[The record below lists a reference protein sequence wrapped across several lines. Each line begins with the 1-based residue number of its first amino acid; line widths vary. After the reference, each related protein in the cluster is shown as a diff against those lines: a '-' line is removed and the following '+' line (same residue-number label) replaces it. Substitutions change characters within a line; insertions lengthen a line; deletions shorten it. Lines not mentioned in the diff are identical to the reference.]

1 MSKNTIRP
9 TEYRAMQK
17 GEIPAPSNKTKENSR
32 AVNENYS
39 QDVTGIVENAFTPG
53 EVEEVADKVTRET
66 RPLTSEEKMAAFFA
80 SMTGMKV
87 SSPAF
92 ALPENGEH
100 TVVIYSYEYRNGYAD
115 NGDYF
120 KISLKEP
127 KRNITWDMS
136 VPASPVEFMRFLD
149 EINMYNESVVYGL
162 DPVSALGKLQSTK
175 FRVWTQ
181 QYNTDKGMH
190 RAKTY
195 SNPVGYEKFARY
207 IASQEAQK
215 ADKELAY
222 KQKKARDGK
231 DPWED

>member
-1 MSKNTIRP
+1 MSTNTIR
-9 TEYRAMQK
+9 TNNAL
-17 GEIPAPSNKTKENSR
+17 I
-32 AVNENYS
+32 
-39 QDVTGIVENAFTPG
+39 DNAFVPG
-53 EVEEVADKVTRET
+53 ENEEVADKVTREI

-87 SSPAF
+87 SSPAV

-100 TVVIYSYEYRNGYAD
+100 AVVIYSYEYRNGYAD

-136 VPASPVEFMRFLD
+136 VPANPIEFMRFLD

-181 QYNTDKGMH
+181 QYNTDKGMR

-215 ADKELAY
+215 AGKELAY
-222 KQKKARDGK
+222 KQKKASNDDAPWK
-231 DPWED
+231 D